1 MADLSSLPINISYP
15 GVLNLETATTG
26 ITQSVQ
32 ALQDGLGNDTGVQI
46 AENRFEGA
54 NIFNV
59 YRPAVA
65 KYYGNGIG
73 TTTTPP
79 AGSQNVLSQTF
90 FYDNGLHSYSAFTM
104 NCLTLGAGE
113 SVDVAFYNAQY
124 HNTYGYIPYQRLT
137 AVYNVDATSTG
148 FKTIAFTSGDL
159 SFSGT
164 GPGFY
169 FMIVR
174 FNAGGTPACRFA
186 QSGIQPSFYF
196 PNGMLMWNNGFVL
209 NNGGSQ
215 YISAFNTAGTSATQ
229 INTNIYSLASFPT
242 TWTGSD
248 SATLTS
254 TSTINFT
261 PGFILHTIR

>member
-1 MADLSSLPINISYP
+1 MADLSNQPINTSYP
-15 GVLNLETATTG
+15 GLLTLETATTG
-26 ITQSVQ
+26 ITQNLQS
-32 ALQDGLGNDTGVQI
+32 LQDGLGNNTGFQI
-46 AENRFEGA
+46 ATDRLEGG

-65 KYYGNGIG
+65 KYFGNGIG
-73 TTTTPP
+73 STASPP
-79 AGSQNVLSQTF
+79 AGSQNVLSSTF

-124 HNTYGYIPYQRLT
+124 DDTYGYIPYQKLT
-137 AVYNVDATSTG
+137 DTINISAASTG
-148 FKTIAFTSGDL
+148 FKTGTFSTPL

-169 FMIVR
+169 FIIAK
-174 FNAGGTPACRFA
+174 FNAASTPVTRFGQPA
-186 QSGIQPSFYF
+186 IQAGFYF
-196 PNGMLMWNNGFVL
+196 SNGILMWNNGFVL
-209 NNGGSQ
+209 NNAGTQ
-215 YISAFNTAGTSATQ
+215 YISPFNSAATSYTSIA
-229 INTNIYSLASFPT
+229 TNIYSLSSFPT

-248 SATLTS
+248 SATLSS
-254 TSTINFT
+254 TSNVQFI